1 MEEFAALIDALVYT
15 RSRNEKLR
23 LIAEYLRA
31 TPDPDRGWAL
41 AALSDGLD
49 FPAVKSST
57 IRNLMKE
64 RIDPVLWTLSR
75 DFVGDTAETASLL
88 WETGQMGT
96 AEADAPPPTVSE
108 AVETLQQMTRVTVM
122 SELPKLLDRLDP
134 SGRYALLK
142 LATGG
147 MRIGVSTRLAKT
159 ALAQAFDVSVDEV
172 EEYWH
177 ALSAP
182 YPELFAWAAGGE
194 AAPDIDNMPTFRPF
208 MLAHPLEETVVSLDD
223 YAAEWKW
230 DGIRVQLVHV
240 PGDPGGDTRV
250 YSRSGDDISASFPE
264 MVEVLE
270 VPAVLDGELLVRGTH
285 QGGEAGREKQG
296 GAASFNAL
304 QQRLGRKTVSKK
316 MRTEYPAFVRLYDV
330 LMLDGEDLRQL
341 PWSERRKRLEQ
352 LMPRLPDS
360 HFDLSQVVEA
370 RDFEHLARIREGARD
385 DAIEGLMLKR
395 RDSPYVAGRRTGLW
409 YKWKRD
415 PLLVDCVLMYAQ
427 RGSGKRSSFYS
438 DYTFGCWDGDPDA
451 GADLLPVGK
460 AYSGFTDEELKKL
473 DRHVRQKTVN
483 RFGPVRETDRSL
495 VFEVAFDS
503 VHESK
508 RHKSGLAM
516 RFPRIHRI
524 RWDKPP
530 HEADRIEALRSL
542 IRD

>member
-23 LIAEYLRA
+23 LIAEYLQA

-57 IRNLMKE
+57 IRNLLKD

-88 WETGQMGT
+88 WPAPDSPPSPPSVAETVGFLEDMNRK
-96 AEADAPPPTVSE
+96 TVL
-108 AVETLQQMTRVTVM
+108 T
-122 SELPKLLDRLDP
+122 ELPRLMDRLDS

-147 MRIGVSTRLAKT
+147 MRIGVSSRLAKT
-159 ALAQAFDVSVDEV
+159 AFAQAFGVSVDEV

-177 ALSAP
+177 GLAPP
-182 YPELFAWAAGGE
+182 YPELFAWAADGE
-194 AAPDIDNMPTFRPF
+194 DPPDIANLPTFRPF
-208 MLAHPLEETVVSLDD
+208 MLAHPLEETVVDLAD
-223 YAAEWKW
+223 YVAEWKW
-230 DGIRVQLVHV
+230 DGIRVQLVRA
-240 PGDPGGDTRV
+240 GGETRV
-250 YSRSGDDISASFPE
+250 YSRSGDDISATFPE
-264 MVEVLE
+264 MLDVL
-270 VPAVLDGELLVRGTH
+270 PMDAVLDGELLVRGSH
-285 QGGEAGREKQG
+285 QGGEAG

-316 MRTEYPAFVRLYDV
+316 MLTEQPAFVRLYDV
-330 LMLDGEDLRQL
+330 LLLEGEDLRAL
-341 PWSERRKRLEQ
+341 PWTKRRQRLEA
-352 LMPRLPDS
+352 LMARLPDT
-360 HFDLSQVVEA
+360 HFDISAVVDA
-370 RDFEHLARIREGARD
+370 RDFGHLGEIREGSRD

-395 RDSPYVAGRRTGLW
+395 KDSPYIAGRRVGYW

-415 PLLVDCVLMYAQ
+415 PLLIDCVLMYAQ
-427 RGSGKRSSFYS
+427 RGSGKRSSFFS
-438 DYTFGCWDGDPDA
+438 DYTFGCWDGDPDQ
-451 GADLLPVGK
+451 GAELLPVGK

-473 DRHVRQKTVN
+473 DKHVRQNTVN
-483 RFGPVRETDRSL
+483 RFGPVRETEKKL

-530 HEADRIEALRSL
+530 HEADRIEALKAL
-542 IRD
+542 IAD

>member
-23 LIAEYLRA
+23 LIGEYLRA

-57 IRNLMKE
+57 IRTILKD
-64 RIDPVLWTLSR
+64 RVDPVLWTLSR

-88 WETGQMGT
+88 WPQPES
-96 AEADAPPPTVSE
+96 PPSPPSVSE
-108 AVETLQQMTRVTVM
+108 TVDLLQAMNRKTVLA
-122 SELPKLLDRLDP
+122 ELPALLNRLDV

-142 LATGG
+142 LATGA
-147 MRIGVSTRLAKT
+147 MRIGVSARLAKV
-159 ALAQAFDVSVDEV
+159 AFAQAFDVPVEDV

-177 ALSAP
+177 GLAAP
-182 YPELFAWAAGGE
+182 YAALFAWAAEG
-194 AAPDIDNMPTFRPF
+194 ADPPDLAGVPLFKPF
-208 MLAHPLEETVVSLDD
+208 MLAHPLEDTVVSLDD
-223 YAAEWKW
+223 YVAEWKW
-230 DGIRVQLVHV
+230 DGIRVQLVHA
-240 PGDPGGDTRV
+240 GDETRL
-250 YSRSGDDISASFPE
+250 YSRGGDDISHSFPE
-264 MVEVLE
+264 ML
-270 VPAVLDGELLVRGTH
+270 PALTFPAILDGELLVQGAT
-285 QGGEAGREKQG
+285 QGGEAG

-316 MRTEYPAFVRLYDV
+316 MLAESPAFVRVYDV
-330 LMLDGEDLRQL
+330 LSLDGEDLRNR
-341 PWSERRKRLEQ
+341 PWSERRAVLEE
-352 LMPRLPDS
+352 LMARLPGER
-360 HFDLSQVVEA
+360 FDLSQVVDA
-370 RDFEHLARIREGARD
+370 RDFEHLAQIREGARD

-395 RDSPYVAGRRTGLW
+395 RDSPYVPGRRTGLW

-415 PLLVDCVLMYAQ
+415 PLLIDCVLMYAQ

-451 GADLLPVGK
+451 GAELLPVGK
-460 AYSGFTDEELKKL
+460 AYSGFTDAELKRI
-473 DRHVRQKTVN
+473 DRHVRQNTVN
-483 RFGPVRETDRSL
+483 RFGPVRETDKTL

-503 VHESK
+503 VHSSR

-530 HEADRIEALRSL
+530 HEADRIEALQALVRE
-542 IRD
+542 

>member
-1 MEEFAALIDALVYT
+1 VEEFAALLDALVYT

-41 AALSDGLD
+41 GALTDGLD
-49 FPAVKSST
+49 FKAVKSST
-57 IRNLMKE
+57 IRALLKE
-64 RIDPVLWTLSR
+64 RVDPVLWSLSR

-88 WETGQMGT
+88 WPEPLG
-96 AEADAPPPTVSE
+96 DVAPPPTVSE
-108 AVETLQQMTRVTVM
+108 AVAALAGMTRVTVM
-122 SELPKLLDRLDP
+122 SELPALLDRLDP
-134 SGRYALLK
+134 AGRYALFK

-147 MRIGVSTRLAKT
+147 MRIGVSSRLAKL
-159 ALAQAFDVSVDEV
+159 AFAQAFAVPVDEV

-177 ALSAP
+177 ALEPP
-182 YPELFAWAAGGE
+182 YAELFGWAADG
-194 AAPDIDNMPTFRPF
+194 ADPPDTANMPLFRPF
-208 MLAHPLEETVVSLDD
+208 MLAHPLEDTVVDLAD

-240 PGDPGGDTRV
+240 AGETRL
-250 YSRSGDDISASFPE
+250 YSRSGDDISAGFPE
-264 MVEVLE
+264 MVGALDL
-270 VPAVLDGELLVRGTH
+270 PAVLDGELLVRGAH
-285 QGGEAGREKQG
+285 QGGEAG

-316 MRTEYPAFVRLYDV
+316 MLTESPAFVRLYDV
-330 LMLDGEDLRQL
+330 LMLDGEDLRDL
-341 PWSERRKRLEQ
+341 PWTQRRARLEA
-352 LMPRLPDS
+352 LMPRLPES
-360 HFDLSQVVEA
+360 HFDLSQLVEA
-370 RDFEHLARIREGARD
+370 RDFEHLAQIREGARD
-385 DAIEGLMLKR
+385 EAIEGLMLKR
-395 RDSPYVAGRRTGLW
+395 RDSLYVPGRKTGLW

-438 DYTFGCWDGDPDA
+438 DYTFGCWDGEPDPDGTG
-451 GADLLPVGK
+451 GAELLPVGK
-460 AYSGFTDEELKKL
+460 AYSGFTDAELKKL
-473 DRHVRQKTVN
+473 DRLVRQTTLN
-483 RFGPVRETDRSL
+483 RFGPVREVERTL

-503 VHESK
+503 VHTSK

-524 RWDKPP
+524 RWDKPV
-530 HEADRIEALRSL
+530 HEADRIETLRAL

>member
-1 MEEFAALIDALVYT
+1 MDEFAALIDALIYT

-41 AALSDGLD
+41 AALTDELD

-57 IRNLMKE
+57 IRNLLKE

-88 WETGQMGT
+88 WETGQIGKGSDVM
-96 AEADAPPPTVSE
+96 ASLSVNDVVDRLSH
-108 AVETLQQMTRVTVM
+108 MTRASVM
-122 SELPKLLDRLDP
+122 SELPTLLDTLDVN
-134 SGRYALLK
+134 GRYALLK

-147 MRIGVSTRLAKT
+147 MRVGVSSRLAKT
-159 ALAQAFDVSVDEV
+159 AFAQAFDVSIDDV

-177 ALSAP
+177 GLEPP
-182 YPELFAWAAGGE
+182 YPELFAWAADG
-194 AAPDIDNMPTFRPF
+194 ADPPDTENLPTFRPF
-208 MLAHPLEETVVSLDD
+208 MLAHPLEETIVSLDE

-230 DGIRVQLVHV
+230 DGIRVQLVRAGL
-240 PGDPGGDTRV
+240 PGEEQTKL
-250 YSRSGDDISASFPE
+250 YSRSGDDISATFPE
-264 MVEVLE
+264 LLDVLP
-270 VPAVLDGELLVRGTH
+270 VNAVLDGELLVRGNQ
-285 QGGEAGREKQG
+285 QGGEEG

-316 MRTEYPAFVRLYDV
+316 MLKEAPAFVRLYDALIV
-330 LMLDGEDLRQL
+330 EGEDLRAL
-341 PWSERRKRLEQ
+341 GWTERRKRLEK
-352 LMPRLPDS
+352 MMSRLPDS
-360 HFDLSQVVEA
+360 HFDLSALVEA
-370 RDFEHLARIREGARD
+370 RDFEHLAQIREGARD

-395 RDSPYVAGRRTGLW
+395 RDSPYVPGRRTGLW

-415 PLLVDCVLMYAQ
+415 PLLIDCVLMYAQ

-438 DYTFGCWDGDPDA
+438 DYTFGCWDGDPDQ

-460 AYSGFTDEELKKL
+460 AYSGFTDDELKKL

-483 RFGPVRETDRSL
+483 RFGPVRETDKSL

-530 HEADRIEALRSL
+530 HEADRIESLRAL

>member
-41 AALSDGLD
+41 AALTDGLD

-64 RIDPVLWTLSR
+64 RVDPVLWTLSR

-88 WETGQMGT
+88 WP
-96 AEADAPPPTVSE
+96 APPDPPDPPSVTETVEMLNAMNRKS
-108 AVETLQQMTRVTVM
+108 VLT
-122 SELPKLLDRLDP
+122 ELPRLLDRLDA

-142 LATGG
+142 LATGA
-147 MRIGVSTRLAKT
+147 MRIGVSSRLAKV
-159 ALAQAFDVSVDEV
+159 AFAQAFEVPVEEV
-172 EEYWH
+172 EEHWH
-177 ALSAP
+177 GLAP
-182 YPELFAWAAGGE
+182 PYDPLFDWAAHGH
-194 AAPDIDNMPTFRPF
+194 AAPDTANMPTFRPF
-208 MLAHPLEETVVSLDD
+208 MLAHPLEETVVDLAD

-230 DGIRVQLVHV
+230 DGIRIQLVRI
-240 PGDPGGDTRV
+240 GGEARL
-250 YSRSGDDISASFPE
+250 YSRGGDDISATFPE
-264 MVEVLE
+264 LLDVL
-270 VPAVLDGELLVRGTH
+270 PMDAVLDGELLVRGTH
-285 QGGEAGREKQG
+285 QGGEEG

-316 MRTEYPAFVRLYDV
+316 MLAEYPAFVRLYDV
-330 LMLDGEDLRQL
+330 LILEGLDLRER
-341 PWSERRKRLEQ
+341 PWSERRAALEA
-352 LMPRLPDS
+352 LMPRLPES
-360 HFDLSQVVEA
+360 HFDLSQVIDA
-370 RDFEHLARIREGARD
+370 AQFDDLAVIRGRTRD

-395 RDSPYVAGRRTGLW
+395 RDSPYIAGRRVGLW

-415 PLLVDCVLMYAQ
+415 PLLIDCVLMYAQ

-438 DYTFGCWDGDPDA
+438 DYTFGCWDGDPDE
-451 GADLLPVGK
+451 GAELLPVGK
-460 AYSGFTDEELKKL
+460 AYSGFTDEELKKI
-473 DRHVRQKTVN
+473 DRHVRTHTVA

-524 RWDKPP
+524 RWDKPV
-530 HEADRIEALRSL
+530 HEADRIEALKAL